1 LVSLTAAK
9 IGVGV
14 ARRGK
19 KEVGELYQRKL
30 GYNFVDL
37 ITKLVLFYSIAFL
50 IAKYMEAVIY
60 FQGGLQTIAGFFGI
74 KMAQADQLPRQ
85 WVELF
90 VDVNQKTTGAT
101 PTAWS
106 PTAPSFEGGAN
117 PPGWDKPY
125 DYGSVQHQEAE
136 PYLFP
141 QKEVKYKFWD
151 LINAIVVFYIGWEAY
166 KYYDNTNKD
175 PDKKVDFL
183 TLAIFSLLMLAV
195 GVLSFSKFLGRFSF
209 NRFQEEN
216 K

>member
-1 LVSLTAAK
+1 MVSLTAAQV
-9 IGVGV
+9 GVGV

-19 KEVGELYQRKL
+19 KEVGDLYQRKL

-37 ITKLVLFYSIAFL
+37 VTKLVLFYSIAFL

-60 FQGGLQTIAGFFGI
+60 FQGGMATIAGFFGI
-74 KMAQADQLPRQ
+74 KISQADQLPRQ

-90 VDVNQKTTGAT
+90 VDTSGTTGAT

-106 PTAPSFEGGAN
+106 PTTSSFEGKGN
-117 PPGWDKPY
+117 PPGWDKSY

-141 QKEVKYKFWD
+141 EKEVKFKFWD
-151 LINAIVVFYIGWEAY
+151 LVNAVVIFYIGWEAY
-166 KYYDNTNKD
+166 KYYRNGGR
-175 PDKKVDFL
+175 DFL
-183 TLAIFSLLMLAV
+183 TIAIFSLLGLMV
-195 GVLSFSKFLGRFSF
+195 GMLSFSKFLGKFSL

>member
-1 LVSLTAAK
+1 MVSLSAAQ

-60 FQGGLQTIAGFFGI
+60 FQGGMATIAGFFGI
-74 KMAQADQLPRQ
+74 KISQADQLPRQ

-90 VDVNQKTTGAT
+90 VDVNQKTYTAT
-101 PTAWS
+101 PT
-106 PTAPSFEGGAN
+106 GAGQFN

-166 KYYDNTNKD
+166 KYYDNANKD